1 MTVLQPTLDNYW
13 GDSLTYPIVI
23 CTLVKFW
30 PEGHWKLHNESY
42 KKLAKL
48 YNPGKNIPPEVTILT
63 NNLFCR
69 IISVLPSIPK
79 ITAENKKALTYN
91 WRENIDKVTKSART
105 RLAITRSF
113 WSSLHYCFRR
123 WVFIY
128 WSVEPLRSLSSKL
141 KSIPVGKSSITNE
154 NLKKSKN
161 AQKKVN
167 TNGKTE
173 EN

>member
-1 MTVLQPTLDNYW
+1 MQKWRKAWKYLFNRFIINLLIDNVHHSSKRCFLTCYLTVLQPTLDNYW
-13 GDSLTYPIVI
+13 GDSLTYPILI

-91 WRENIDKVTKSART
+91 WRENINV
-105 RLAITRSF
+105 
-113 WSSLHYCFRR
+113 
-123 WVFIY
+123 
-128 WSVEPLRSLSSKL
+128 
-141 KSIPVGKSSITNE
+141 
-154 NLKKSKN
+154 
-161 AQKKVN
+161 
-167 TNGKTE
+167 
-173 EN
+173 